1 MPLSIF
7 AMMDSVMTL
16 PGGALWQVP
25 ARRCQRRVGALR
37 MADPLVL
44 LSWGAC
50 CGRILTVSEFPIAR
64 AEVRGLPEKVQH
76 EIGVCA
82 KCHSRKDSQ
91 RPKGQAIPFIGFVA
105 HAGS

>member
-1 MPLSIF
+1 MPLSLF
-7 AMMDSVMTL
+7 AMMDSVIGSARYGA
-16 PGGALWQVP
+16 GGKSRAPVS
-25 ARRCQRRVGALR
+25 RQRSGRSR
-37 MADPLVL
+37 WADPLVL

-64 AEVRGLPEKVQH
+64 AEVRGLPEKH
-76 EIGVCA
+76 KIGG
-82 KCHSRKDSQ
+82 HSRKDSQ

>member
-64 AEVRGLPEKVQH
+64 AEVRGLPEKH
-76 EIGVCA
+76 KIGG
-82 KCHSRKDSQ
+82 HSRKDSQ